1 MPSPPLPIV
10 RSVARVAV
18 LLALAAGAG
27 AATLPGGFTEN
38 LVASGLASPTAM
50 AFAPDGRLFVC
61 LQGGQLRVVKNGAL
75 LPTPFLTVS
84 VSSAGERGLL
94 GVAFDPAF
102 AGNGFV
108 YVYYTATTPSIHN
121 RVSRFTAQGDV
132 AVAGSEV
139 VLLDLDNLTSATNH
153 NGGAMHFGPDGE
165 LYVAVGD
172 NANGAN
178 SQTLANLLGKILRI
192 DGNGAIPPDNPFFG
206 TATGRN
212 RAIWALG
219 LRNPFTF
226 AFQPGTGRMFIND
239 VGQNTTEEINDG
251 IAGSNYGWPQSEGPT
266 SNPAHRGP
274 VFWYGHGG
282 GSTTGC
288 AITGGAFYNPTTGQF
303 PPSYTGSY
311 FFADYCNGWIRR
323 LDTVNGNAVSAF
335 ATGIASP
342 VDLQVA
348 GDGSLWYLAR
358 GTGSVWRIR
367 FTDDQAPAVT
377 SQPQDVTV
385 PEGQPA
391 SFSVS
396 ASGTPPL
403 AFQWRRDGVDVASAT
418 SATFTLD
425 PTRLSDDGATF
436 AAVVTNDFGSA
447 TSDSAT
453 LTVVGNHPPT
463 ATITTPA
470 NGTFYAGGQT
480 FTYAGTG
487 TDPED
492 GELEASAFTW
502 KVDFHH
508 ATHTHPFVP
517 ETSGVREGSFTIPQT
532 GETSADVFYRIHLTV
547 RDSGGLTH
555 ESFTDLVPRR
565 AVIGLASS
573 PSGLQVTLDGQPVT
587 TPFSTVGVVGVRRT
601 LGAVS
606 PQSSGGRTYSF
617 QSWSDGGASTHEIV
631 TPSEDTAYTAVYST
645 SPGPVAP
652 RGTRLQ

>member
-1 MPSPPLPIV
+1 
-10 RSVARVAV
+10 VARVAV